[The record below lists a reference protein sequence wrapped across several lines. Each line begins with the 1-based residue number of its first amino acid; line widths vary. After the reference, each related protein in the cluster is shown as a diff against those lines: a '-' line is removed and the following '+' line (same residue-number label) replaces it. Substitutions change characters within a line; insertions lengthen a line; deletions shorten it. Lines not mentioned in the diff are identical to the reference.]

1 MSIELKPLRI
11 GDIEVATPVVLAALA
26 GYSDLPF
33 RRLCRRLGA
42 PYCATEMLLDKSLTM
57 SGKLQRRMMMLT
69 DDDHPVAGQLI
80 GRDPDRMAAATK
92 LLCDK
97 GFDVV
102 DLNFACPVR
111 KALGR
116 GRGGALMKDP
126 DHALAVTRAVI
137 AAADR
142 PVTLKL
148 RSGFALHDETHEE
161 FYRIAEGAFD
171 AGAAAI
177 CVHGR
182 TVGAKYV
189 GPADWEFL
197 AAAKRHFATETVI
210 GSGDARTPAAALRM
224 YVETGVDGVA
234 AARGALGNPWFF
246 RQVADVAAGREPYKP
261 PLDEQREAI
270 KAHFDE
276 TVDVYGD
283 YRGPRIMRKHGIKYA
298 RIHPTPKKV
307 RMAFVEVRTPED
319 WNRVLD
325 EHYGEA

>member
-1 MSIELKPLRI
+1 MSIELKPLWI
-11 GDIEVATPVVLAALA
+11 GDIEIATPVVLAALA

-57 SGKLQRRMMMLT
+57 SGKLQRRLMMLT

-80 GRDPDRMAAATK
+80 GRDPDEMAAAAK
-92 LLCDK
+92 LLCGK
-97 GFDVV
+97 GFDAV

-126 DHALAVTRAVI
+126 DGALAVTRAVI
-137 AAADR
+137 AASDR

-148 RSGFALHDETHEE
+148 RSGYALHDETHEA

-177 CVHGR
+177 CVHAR

-189 GPADWEFL
+189 GPADWAFL
-197 AAAKRHFATETVI
+197 ADVKRHFASETII
-210 GSGDARTPAAALRM
+210 GSGDARTPQAALRM
-224 YVETGVDGVA
+224 LVETGVDGVA

-261 PLDEQREAI
+261 PLSEQRQVIA
-270 KAHFDE
+270 AHFDE
-276 TVDVYGD
+276 TVDLYGD
-283 YRGPRIMRKHGIKYA
+283 YRGPRIMRKHGIKYS
-298 RIHPTPKKV
+298 RVHPAPKKV
-307 RMAFVEVRTPED
+307 RMAFVDVRTPED
-319 WNRVLD
+319 WHRVLD
-325 EHYGEA
+325 ELYGKA